1 MLTYLTSV
9 MHNMSQRI
17 KGYANRHQKVF
28 SHEIQATN
36 STVENYK
43 YIFFLKS
50 LLLTKDVFYEKIF
63 Y

>member
-36 STVENYK
+36 STVKNYK
-43 YIFFLKS
+43 YIYFLKC
-50 LLLTKDVFYEKIF
+50 L
-63 Y
+63 

>member
-36 STVENYK
+36 STVKNYK
-43 YIFFLKS
+43 YIYIFLIS
-50 LLLTKDVFYEKIF
+50 LIDKGCFL
-63 Y
+63 

>member
-36 STVENYK
+36 STVKNYK
-43 YIFFLKS
+43 YIYIYFKS
-50 LLLTKDVFYEKIF
+50 L
-63 Y
+63 